1 MLLVEYKIPIMFQLH
16 LIRNGKSIIFKAAEM
31 IDQREEIL
39 LRDLWADYLGIHDNP
54 SLAIRYYS
62 IVRDMFYARV
72 NLKNLEYPF
81 LHKHMAEAKAVMQQM
96 TDAKE
101 LETG

>member
-1 MLLVEYKIPIMFQLH
+1 
-16 LIRNGKSIIFKAAEM
+16 M
-31 IDQREEIL
+31 INRKRSL
-39 LRDLWADYLGIHDNP
+39 LRDRWAEYLGIHDNP

-72 NLKNLEYPF
+72 NLKNFEYHF
-81 LHKHMAEAKAVMQQM
+81 LHKHMVEAKAVMQQM

-101 LETG
+101 LETDESVF